1 MVSIEA
7 YNLKHKSQWDSFVDE
22 SKNGTFLFK
31 RDFMEYHSSRFN
43 DFSLLIFKRSK
54 LIGIFPANRESNILY
69 SHNGLTYGGLMVKE
83 DIKLNEFLNIF
94 CELLKFCHINKIIK
108 LVIKAIPSIYNIRF
122 SGELDYISFLTNAV
136 LYRKDVISVID
147 LKSKIKI
154 SKDRVQGFKRGIKN
168 KLILKEKNN
177 FKEFWDK
184 LLIPN
189 LSRKYSVSPVHSISE
204 IEYLKNK
211 FQGNIRQFNVY
222 KGDEIVAGTTI
233 FQTKNVIHVQYT
245 ASNTDK
251 NQLGSLDFL
260 FYKLIN
266 EIFYDYKFFDF
277 GTSNERRGRK
287 INLGLLYWKEGFG
300 ARSLTQSFYEIEPA
314 NFDKVDVANLMI

>member
-1 MVSIEA
+1 MVSIET

-108 LVIKAIPSIYNIRF
+108 LVIKAIPSIYNISF

-177 FKEFWDK
+177 FREFWDK

-189 LSRKYSVSPVHSISE
+189 LSQKYSVSPVHSISE

-245 ASNTDK
+245 ASNSDK

>member
-1 MVSIEA
+1 MVSIET
-7 YNLKHKSQWDSFVDE
+7 YESKYKSQWDSFIDV
-22 SKNGTFLFK
+22 SKNATFLFK
-31 RDFMEYHSSRFN
+31 RDFMDYHSSRFQ
-43 DFSLLIFKRSK
+43 DSSLLIFKD
-54 LIGIFPANRESNILY
+54 LELVALFPANRESNILY

-83 DIKLNEFLNIF
+83 GIKLNEFLNIF
-94 CELLKFCHINKIIK
+94 CELLKFCHFNKIIK
-108 LVIKAIPSIYNIRF
+108 LVIKAIPSIYNISF

-136 LYRKDVISVID
+136 IYRKDVISVID
-147 LKSKIKI
+147 LNSKIKI

-189 LSRKYSVSPVHSISE
+189 LSRKYSVSPVHSVSE

-245 ASNTDK
+245 ASNSDK

-260 FYKLIN
+260 FYNLIN
-266 EIFYDYKFFDF
+266 DTFSDYKFFDF
-277 GTSNERRGRK
+277 GTSNENEGRK
-287 INLGLLYWKEGFG
+287 VNSGLLYWKEGFG
-300 ARSLTQSFYEIEPA
+300 ARSISQNFYEI
-314 NFDKVDVANLMI
+314 NTGDFKKLNNLMI

>member
-1 MVSIEA
+1 MVSIET
-7 YNLKHKSQWDSFVDE
+7 YQSKYKSLWDNFVDE

-31 RDFMEYHSSRFN
+31 RDFMNYHPSRFQ
-43 DFSLLIFKRSK
+43 DSSFLIFKD
-54 LIGIFPANRESNILY
+54 LELVALFPANRESNILY
-69 SHNGLTYGGLMVKE
+69 SHNGLTYGGLIVME
-83 DIKLNEFLNIF
+83 GIKLNEFLNIF

-108 LVIKAIPSIYNIRF
+108 LVIKTIPSIYNISF

-147 LKSKIKI
+147 LNSKIKI

-211 FQGNIRQFNVY
+211 FQDNIRQFNVY

-245 ASNTDK
+245 ASNSDK

-266 EIFYDYKFFDF
+266 EIFSDYKFFDF

-300 ARSLTQSFYEIEPA
+300 ARSLTQSFYEIETA
-314 NFDKVDVANLMI
+314 NFDKIDVSNLMI

>member
-1 MVSIEA
+1 MLSIEA
-7 YNLKHKSQWDSFVDE
+7 YNLKYKSQWDFFVDE

-43 DFSLLIFKRSK
+43 DFSLLIFKNSK

-69 SHNGLTYGGLMVKE
+69 SHNGLTYGGLIVME
-83 DIKLNEFLNIF
+83 GIKLNEFLNIF

-108 LVIKAIPSIYNIRF
+108 LVIKTIPSIYNISF

-147 LKSKIKI
+147 LNSKIKI

-211 FQGNIRQFNVY
+211 FQDNIRQFNVY

-266 EIFYDYKFFDF
+266 EIFSDYNFFDF

-300 ARSLTQSFYEIEPA
+300 ARSLTQSFYEIETA
-314 NFDKVDVANLMI
+314 NFDKIDVSNLMI